1 MLHTVSWKIS
11 LVVVFQLMKPFATT
25 LAAMVEVIDFP
36 DEPKMNM
43 SSPPIGTPEPNIL
56 SPAYALVE
64 MGGYIVFIW
73 IMPKFVKNIKI
84 FVYK

>member
-1 MLHTVSWKIS
+1 MLYTVSWKIS

-25 LAAMVEVIDFP
+25 LAAMVAVIDFP
-36 DEPKMNM
+36 EEPKMYM

-56 SPAYALVE
+56 SPAYALVKI
-64 MGGYIVFIW
+64 GGYIVSIW
-73 IMPKFVKNIKI
+73 MMPFVKNIKI